1 MWSKRVVK
9 VRATEG
15 TKAEGVQHL
24 EAEKEPHSRLRP
36 SEPQSEP
43 GASLELTK
51 GLKEPSRL

>member
-43 GASLELTK
+43 GASLAY
-51 GLKEPSRL
+51 